1 MKDNLITII
10 SFAIALSGWVK
21 VFYDHVT
28 SRPKIR
34 GQVFQIMRG
43 QMDDP
48 NHKGKRFEAFIAY
61 LYLVNKRRNTI
72 HILDY
77 ELDVKVEG
85 KWVKLGRVYGI
96 HNVKN
101 SFGALAGGNIEI
113 KNFEE
118 NLIYRKNNPAEY
130 GQPIHGWIVFV
141 GPEDLRNA
149 DVLVYRLTCIDAF
162 RKKHCIDTRKEELGN
177 LFLLQD
183 MADIKMPPPK
193 GL

>member
-1 MKDNLITII
+1 MKEYLISSIGFII
-10 SFAIALSGWVK
+10 AFSGWAK
-21 VFYDHVT
+21 VLYDYVT

-34 GQVFQIMRG
+34 GQVFQVMRG

-48 NHKGKRFEAFIAY
+48 RSKGKRFEAFITY

-77 ELDVKVEG
+77 ELDIKVG
-85 KWVKLGRVYGI
+85 RKWIKLARVYGI

-101 SFGALAGGNIEI
+101 FFGAIGGGNIEI

-118 NLIYRKNNPAEY
+118 NLIYRKGKPAEY
-130 GQPIHGWIVFV
+130 GQPLHGWVVFV
-141 GPEDLRNA
+141 GPEDLHDA
-149 DVLVYRLTCIDAF
+149 DVLTFRLTCIDAF
-162 RKKHCIDTRKEELGN
+162 RKKHRFETKKDELGP
-177 LFLLQD
+177 LYLLQD
-183 MADIKMPPPK
+183 MADIKIPPPK

>member
-1 MKDNLITII
+1 MKDYLIPIV
-10 SFAIALSGWVK
+10 SFIVALSGWAK
-21 VFYDHVT
+21 VFYDYVA

-34 GQVFQIMRG
+34 GQVFQVMMG
-43 QMDDP
+43 QMNDP
-48 NHKGKRFEAFIAY
+48 NHKGKRLEAFVAY

-77 ELDVKVEG
+77 ELDVKVER

-118 NLIYRKNNPAEY
+118 NLIYRKNKPAEY

-141 GPEDLRNA
+141 GPEELHDA

-162 RKKHCIDTRKEELGN
+162 RKKHCIDTKKEELGS
-177 LFLLQD
+177 LLLLQD
-183 MADIKMPPPK
+183 MADIKMPPPE